1 MEWDLLRTLDAEQR
15 REVMRTAVRRR
26 YRSGDTLFHQG
37 DPGDSLHLI
46 DKGHVAIRV
55 ANLRGDLFTVDVLGP
70 GASFGEQS
78 LVHDARRSAAAVAIG
93 NVETLML
100 QRLAFD
106 ELRRRYP
113 ATAWV
118 LVELLA
124 GQVRRLSDQLVD
136 AHTMPA
142 DQRVL
147 KQLRRIAGIFRD
159 GATSRLPIT
168 QEELASLAGTT
179 RPTANRALQPL
190 VDRRHRRREPRS
202 DRRPRCRAA
211 AAELSSS
218 AASTLRTQSRLLRCG
233 RNGGRRCAVWT
244 MRGEQSR

>member
-1 MEWDLLRTLDAEQR
+1 M
-15 REVMRTAVRRR
+15 
-26 YRSGDTLFHQG
+26 
-37 DPGDSLHLI
+37 
-46 DKGHVAIRV
+46 
-55 ANLRGDLFTVDVLGP
+55 LGP
-70 GASFGEQS
+70 GTSFGEQS

-100 QRLAFD
+100 QRPAFD

-113 ATAWV
+113 AMAWV

-147 KQLRRIAGIFRD
+147 KQLRRVAGIFRD
-159 GATSRLPIT
+159 GATARLPIT

-190 VDRRHRRREPRS
+190 VAEGDRRREPRP

-211 AAELSSS
+211 AAELIRPARELSGPLS
-218 AASTLRTQSRLLRCG
+218 LLLRC
-233 RNGGRRCAVWT
+233 
-244 MRGEQSR
+244 

>member
-1 MEWDLLRTLDAEQR
+1 MEWDILRTLDAEER
-15 REVMRTAVRRR
+15 REVLRTAVRRR
-26 YRSGDTLFHQG
+26 YRSGDSLFHQG
-37 DPGDSLHLI
+37 DPGDSVHLL

-55 ANLRGDLFTVDVLGP
+55 ISGRGDTFTVDVLGP

-78 LVHDARRSAAAVAIG
+78 LVHSDARRTASAVAIG
-93 NVETLML
+93 NIETLML
-100 QRLAFD
+100 QRAAFD
-106 ELRRRYP
+106 ELRRQHP

-124 GQVRRLSDQLVD
+124 AQVRRLSDQLVD

-147 KQLRRIAGIFRD
+147 KQLRRLAGIFRD
-159 GATSRLPIT
+159 GATATLPIT

-190 VDRRHRRREPRS
+190 VTGGIVGLSRGQIIVHDVHRLP
-202 DRRPRCRAA
+202 
-211 AAELSSS
+211 
-218 AASTLRTQSRLLRCG
+218 AS
-233 RNGGRRCAVWT
+233 
-244 MRGEQSR
+244 

>member
-1 MEWDLLRTLDAEQR
+1 MEWDILRTLDGEQR
-15 REVMRTAVRRR
+15 REVLRMAVRRR

-37 DPGDSLHLI
+37 DPGDSMHLV

-55 ANLRGDLFTVDVLGP
+55 ANGRGDLFTVDVLGP
-70 GASFGEQS
+70 GTSFGEQS

-100 QRLAFD
+100 QRPAFD

-113 ATAWV
+113 AMAWV

-147 KQLRRIAGIFRD
+147 KQLRRVAGIFRD
-159 GATSRLPIT
+159 GATARLPIT

-190 VDRRHRRREPRS
+190 V
-202 DRRPRCRAA
+202 
-211 AAELSSS
+211 AEGVVGV
-218 AASTLRTQSRLLRCG
+218 SRGQIVVHDVERLPTELNTPG
-233 RNGGRRCAVWT
+233 T
-244 MRGEQSR
+244 

>member
-1 MEWDLLRTLDAEQR
+1 MEWDILRTLDGEQR
-15 REVMRTAVRRR
+15 REVLRMAVRRR

-37 DPGDSLHLI
+37 DPGDSMHLV
-46 DKGHVAIRV
+46 DKGRVAIRV
-55 ANLRGDLFTVDVLGP
+55 ANGRGDLFTVDVLGP
-70 GASFGEQS
+70 GTSFGEQS

-100 QRLAFD
+100 QRPAFD

-113 ATAWV
+113 AMAWV

-147 KQLRRIAGIFRD
+147 KQLRRVAGIFRD
-159 GATSRLPIT
+159 GATARLPIT

-190 VDRRHRRREPRS
+190 V
-202 DRRPRCRAA
+202 
-211 AAELSSS
+211 AEGVVGV
-218 AASTLRTQSRLLRCG
+218 SRGQIVVHDVERLPP
-233 RNGGRRCAVWT
+233 N
-244 MRGEQSR
+244 